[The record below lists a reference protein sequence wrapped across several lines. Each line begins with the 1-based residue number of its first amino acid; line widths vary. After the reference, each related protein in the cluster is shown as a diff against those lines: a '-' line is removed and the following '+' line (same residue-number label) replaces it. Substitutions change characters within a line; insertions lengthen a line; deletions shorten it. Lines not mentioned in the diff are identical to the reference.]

1 MCLICLATEEIWRFA
16 VQVWCWFTR
25 RRAKCALALGRVRGT
40 QSVKSGISILIAF
53 PGERL
58 DYCSCESLEEILK
71 SVQFDFIS
79 LRGAELEENVSVRVL
94 WTFECKNDQKEVN
107 CTVIVCNES

>member
-1 MCLICLATEEIWRFA
+1 MPLTLCPGQGDTPFY
-16 VQVWCWFTR
+16 V
-25 RRAKCALALGRVRGT
+25 
-40 QSVKSGISILIAF
+40 SVKSGISILIAF

-79 LRGAELEENVSVRVL
+79 LQGAELEENVS
-94 WTFECKNDQKEVN
+94 
-107 CTVIVCNES
+107 I

>member
-1 MCLICLATEEIWRFA
+1 M
-16 VQVWCWFTR
+16 
-25 RRAKCALALGRVRGT
+25 LGRERVT
-40 QSVKSGISILIAF
+40 QSINSGISILIAF

-79 LRGAELEENVSVRVL
+79 LQGAELEENVS
-94 WTFECKNDQKEVN
+94 
-107 CTVIVCNES
+107 I

>member
-1 MCLICLATEEIWRFA
+1 M
-16 VQVWCWFTR
+16 
-25 RRAKCALALGRVRGT
+25 LALGRVRGT
-40 QSVKSGISILIAF
+40 QGVKSGISILIAF

-79 LRGAELEENVSVRVL
+79 LRGAELEENVSVCV
-94 WTFECKNDQKEVN
+94 
-107 CTVIVCNES
+107 